1 MSMNLTF
8 CGAAA
13 TVTGSAYWFAHP
25 EGQFLVDCGLFQGTK
40 TVKELNYG
48 DFPFDPTKIDF
59 VLLTHAHIDHSGLIP
74 KLVKQG
80 FAGPIYATEATR
92 DLLSY
97 MLPDSA
103 YIQETEVDRL
113 NRRNRQR
120 GRPTVE
126 PIYTR
131 HDVERSLSQFRT
143 VEYDAWIEVVD
154 GIKVRFWNAGH
165 HPVLKV
171 IKRGNDGVGRRQVC
185 AQRPYVPFPEPHA
198 TWALALNYKL
208 HIEETG
214 LTTSPD
220 YPHIFLRM
228 PICQVGHNQA
238 LWAPNLKIAECYD
251 YEAELAIVIGTP
263 GRHIKKENALS
274 HVAGYSCYNE
284 GSVREY
290 QGQNRQFGLGKNFE
304 RSGSFG
310 PWLVTPDEFGDPAD
324 HTVTFRL
331 NGIERQKAKVDG
343 MLFDCAHLISYLSE
357 GYTLQ
362 PGDVIV
368 TGSPG
373 ALPLQPGE
381 KPEKPMGPV
390 VVDGQLHMRAGDL
403 SEVEIDGIGILSNPV
418 IEDPTPLP

>member
-1 MSMNLTF
+1 MKVISFDNKGTHGVGVMVDEKGFVDLAK
-8 CGAAA
+8 AAA
-13 TVTGSAYWFAHP
+13 DMPTDLRKVL
-25 EGQFLVDCGLFQGTK
+25 EVDPTLEKVRAAVAGK
-40 TVKELNYG
+40 PADMSIDDIE
-48 DFPFDPTKIDF
+48 FDP
-59 VLLTHAHIDHSGLIP
+59 LI
-74 KLVKQG
+74 
-80 FAGPIYATEATR
+80 R
-92 DLLSY
+92 
-97 MLPDSA
+97 
-103 YIQETEVDRL
+103 
-113 NRRNRQR
+113 
-120 GRPTVE
+120 
-126 PIYTR
+126 
-131 HDVERSLSQFRT
+131 
-143 VEYDAWIEVVD
+143 
-154 GIKVRFWNAGH
+154 
-165 HPVLKV
+165 
-171 IKRGNDGVGRRQVC
+171 
-185 AQRPYVPFPEPHA
+185 EPHA

-228 PICQVGHNQA
+228 PICQVGHNQP
-238 LWAPNLKIAECYD
+238 LWAPKLEIAECYD
-251 YEAELAIVIGTP
+251 YEAELAVVIGTP
-263 GRHIKKENALS
+263 GRHIKKENALN

-324 HTVTFRL
+324 HTVSFRL

-390 VVDGQLHMRAGDL
+390 VVEGQLHMRAGDL
-403 SEVEIDGIGILSNPV
+403 SEVEIDGIGVLSNPV